1 MQAAAAAGP
10 DEETTGASTSW
21 GLLARVPAPHHEPQE
36 APGLNQLSIEMFRK
50 VLSYLPP
57 STLLRHCRPVC
68 RRRRDVVDGWDLWRS
83 ILPWKHRDLWPV
95 IRTCLPPAD
104 ARGPCI
110 LGRFCE
116 RRPIGRKLT
125 ANPPGKEDLWNYM
138 MLSCSDGSEEEE
150 DLGVRLKTSGEMSY
164 SPAYRCWYKGEILDL
179 EEEGLWR
186 ELLDSGKIWISV
198 CHRWTEQRGSDR
210 MYQLVVKLLDANYAI
225 LHYFFHKR
233 FPVRPR
239 TGSFSFRIMHA
250 FTNIKKGV
258 RFVLFQHSV
267 EGYDSW
273 PEQCGVCRPQ
283 SSVIL
288 QIRP

>member
-10 DEETTGASTSW
+10 DEETMGASTSW
-21 GLLARVPAPHHEPQE
+21 GLPARVPAPHREPQE
-36 APGLNQLSIEMFRK
+36 APGPNQLPIEMLRK

-68 RRRRDVVDGWDLWRS
+68 RRWRDVVDGWDLWRS
-83 ILPWKHRDLWPV
+83 ILPWKHPDLWPV
-95 IRTCLPPAD
+95 ISTCLPPAD
-104 ARGPCI
+104 DPGPCI

-125 ANPPGKEDLWNYM
+125 ANLPGKDLWNCM
-138 MLSCSDGSEEEE
+138 VLSGSDSSEEEE
-150 DLGVRLKTSGEMSY
+150 DLGARLKTSGETSY

-179 EEEGLWR
+179 KEEGLWR

-198 CHRWTEQRGSDR
+198 CRRWTEQQGSDR

-258 RFVLFQHSV
+258 RFVLFDHSV
-267 EGYDSW
+267 EGYDLW

-283 SSVIL
+283 SSVIVR
-288 QIRP
+288 IRP